1 MLVGFKNEKKK
12 KKKKRK
18 KEKKEVDVSF
28 GIKNH
33 GKNWPLSL
41 LKKQSSIL
49 PYFPN

>member
-12 KKKKRK
+12 E

-41 LKKQSSIL
+41 LKKQASNL
-49 PYFPN
+49 PSCPN